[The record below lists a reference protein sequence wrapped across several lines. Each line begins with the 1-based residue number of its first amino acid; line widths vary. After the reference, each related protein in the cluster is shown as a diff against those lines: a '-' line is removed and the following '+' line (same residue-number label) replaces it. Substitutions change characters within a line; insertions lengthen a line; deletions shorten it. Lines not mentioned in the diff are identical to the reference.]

1 MAVLYK
7 SFALQMV
14 DQARASL
21 GPATSV
27 LAKDRKELAM
37 PFDGET
43 RRRQKLTLG
52 LYLSHTTQ
60 LSTYQLVAEEAAIRD
75 AF

>member
-1 MAVLYK
+1 MVVLYK

-27 LAKDRKELAM
+27 LAKDRKELAT

-52 LYLSHTTQ
+52 LYLSHPTQ
-60 LSTYQLVAEEAAIRD
+60 LSTYQLVGEEPVIRN
-75 AF
+75 AL